1 MKSHCAKL
9 KILFLT
15 NMGKRDVI
23 NWTFYFVVHV
33 KNFQQKRFRKI
44 LVILSPIITRKRKA
58 FKELEA

>member
-1 MKSHCAKL
+1 MKLHCAKI

-15 NMGKRDVI
+15 NMVKRDVI

-33 KNFQQKRFRKI
+33 QNFQQKRFRKI
-44 LVILSPIITRKRKA
+44 LVILSPINTRKRKA